1 MKKYFVEWLPTI
13 DTIKVGDRVIHPSY
27 NDGNPIKVT
36 TDTEA
41 DVLSDGGQV
50 TKLFLCSSEIYNNEP
65 PEGTYIDSKV
75 LGPGQIKAT
84 VVIGQISSNATW
96 VKAGDQFDDNE
107 VRLMKA
113 IKVKY
118 STRAHGGEYN
128 MILGSEDSYS
138 KSDISRH
145 FDFWFDDSSQFGI
158 TSAKCN
164 GDVFIESIKIK
175 GPCGHF
181 H

>member
-41 DVLSDGGQV
+41 DVLSDGGQN
-50 TKLFLCSSEIYNNEP
+50 TKLFLCSKDINVGDKVIEP
-65 PEGTYIDSKV
+65 CTYDGTMREY
-75 LGPGQIKAT
+75 T
-84 VVIGQISSNATW
+84 VVKTPEKFRRDVPAGINPEVNSGNPISLNQFTFKLIGQISPNATW
-96 VKAGDQFDDNE
+96 VKAGDEFEKSE
-107 VRLMKA
+107 VQYNIRKELNNFESGMDW
-113 IKVKY
+113 
-118 STRAHGGEYN
+118 THCEY
-128 MILGSEDSYS
+128 
-138 KSDISRH
+138 
-145 FDFWFDDSSQFGI
+145 
-158 TSAKCN
+158 
-164 GDVFIESIKIK
+164 DVIIFFKIK